1 MEIML
6 MNLEKRREIIRGV
19 RRNDA
24 RSIDIYSRVIFDYET
39 LQKHYKCVTKTLIK
53 ALQRRYKYITKTLQ
67 MRYQDVTKTLQ
78 RRYKEVYKDDKKTL
92 QRRDNDGI

>member
-1 MEIML
+1 
-6 MNLEKRREIIRGV
+6 
-19 RRNDA
+19 
-24 RSIDIYSRVIFDYET
+24 
-39 LQKHYKCVTKTLIK
+39 
-53 ALQRRYKYITKTLQ
+53 